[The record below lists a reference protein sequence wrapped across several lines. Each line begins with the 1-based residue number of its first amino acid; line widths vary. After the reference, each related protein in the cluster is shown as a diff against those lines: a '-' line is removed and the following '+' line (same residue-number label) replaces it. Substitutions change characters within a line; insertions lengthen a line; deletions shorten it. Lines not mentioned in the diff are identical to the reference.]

1 MYHFGRQGIT
11 MLSKRQDASQSWEPP
26 NQATRDLRSERASMG
41 GAADQPVVL
50 DVVSH
55 SPAQTQRLGARLG
68 ELLHGGELLLLD
80 GDLGTGKTNLTQGI
94 AEGLGVREVV
104 SSPTFTLLKEY
115 EGRLPLYHFDL
126 YRLDD
131 ATEILDLGFEEYF
144 ESNGVCVVE
153 WANKAESL
161 WPSEHLRV
169 RLKIVSETKRGMV
182 LSGQGAH
189 YIDLLFEF
197 RRSAFGIG
205 A

>member
-1 MYHFGRQGIT
+1 

-26 NQATRDLRSERASMG
+26 DQSLQRLRSERASLG
-41 GAADQPVVL
+41 GTADQPAVI

-55 SPAQTQRLGARLG
+55 SLAQTQRLGARLG
-68 ELLHGGELLLLD
+68 ELLRGGELLLLD
-80 GDLGTGKTNLTQGI
+80 GDLGTGKTSMTQGI
-94 AEGLGVREVV
+94 AEGLGVRQVV

-131 ATEILDLGFEEYF
+131 AAEMFDLGFEEYF

-153 WANKAESL
+153 WANKAEHL
-161 WPSEHLRV
+161 WPSEHLRI
-169 RLKIVSETKRGMV
+169 RLKMVSETKRGMV
-182 LSGQGAH
+182 LSGQGVR
-189 YIDLLFEF
+189 YSDLLLEF
-197 RRSAFGIG
+197 RKSAFGIG

>member
-1 MYHFGRQGIT
+1 M

-26 NQATRDLRSERASMG
+26 DQATRSQRADMASLG
-41 GAADQPVVL
+41 GQADQPVTL
-50 DVVSH
+50 DIVSH
-55 SPAQTQRLGARLG
+55 SLAQTQRLGARLG
-68 ELLHGGELLLLD
+68 ELLRGGELLLLD
-80 GDLGTGKTNLTQGI
+80 GDLGTGKTSLTQGI
-94 AEGLGVREVV
+94 AEGLGVREMV

-131 ATEILDLGFEEYF
+131 ASEILDLGFEEYF

-153 WANKAESL
+153 WAYKAEHL
-161 WPSEHLRV
+161 WPNEHLRV
-169 RLKIVSETKRGMV
+169 RLKVVSETKRNMI
-182 LSGQGAH
+182 LTGQGPH
-189 YIDLLFEF
+189 YIELLFEF

>member
-1 MYHFGRQGIT
+1 M

-26 NQATRDLRSERASMG
+26 DQATRHLRPEKASLG
-41 GAADQPVVL
+41 GTGDQPVVL
-50 DVVSH
+50 DIVSH
-55 SPAQTQRLGARLG
+55 SLAQTQRLGVRLG
-68 ELLHGGELLLLD
+68 ELLRGGELLLLD
-80 GDLGTGKTNLTQGI
+80 GDLGTGKTSLTQGI

-126 YRLDD
+126 YRLED

-153 WANKAESL
+153 WAGKADSL
-161 WPSEHLRV
+161 WPSEHLRI
-169 RLKIVSETKRGMV
+169 RLKMVSETKRGV
-182 LSGQGAH
+182 LLGGQGAR

-197 RRSAFGIG
+197 RRNAFGIG

>member
-1 MYHFGRQGIT
+1 
-11 MLSKRQDASQSWEPP
+11 MLSKRQDASQPWEPP
-26 NQATRDLRSERASMG
+26 NQATRDLRSENASVG
-41 GAADQPVVL
+41 GPADQPIVL

-55 SPAQTQRLGARLG
+55 SAAQTQRLGARLG
-68 ELLHGGELLLLD
+68 EQLRGGELLLLD

-115 EGRLPLYHFDL
+115 AGRLPLYHFDL

-144 ESNGVCVVE
+144 ESDGVCVVE
-153 WANKAESL
+153 WANKAEAL

-169 RLKIVSETKRGMV
+169 RLKMVSETKRGMV

-189 YIDLLFEF
+189 YIDLLLEF
-197 RRSAFGIG
+197 KRSAFGIG

>member
-1 MYHFGRQGIT
+1 

-26 NQATRDLRSERASMG
+26 NQAVRNLRSDKASLG

-50 DVVSH
+50 DIVSH
-55 SPAQTQRLGARLG
+55 SLAQTQRLGARLG

-80 GDLGTGKTNLTQGI
+80 GDLGTGKTSLTQGI
-94 AEGLGVREVV
+94 AEGLGVRGVV

-131 ATEILDLGFEEYF
+131 AAEILDLGFEEYF
-144 ESNGVCVVE
+144 ESGGVCVVE
-153 WANKAESL
+153 WANKAEHI
-161 WPSEHLRV
+161 WPSECLHV
-169 RLKIVSETKRGMV
+169 RLKTVSETKRGV
-182 LSGQGAH
+182 LLSGQGAR

-197 RRSAFGIG
+197 RKSAFGIG

>member
-1 MYHFGRQGIT
+1 

-26 NQATRDLRSERASMG
+26 DQATRSLRSE
-41 GAADQPVVL
+41 DQPVVL
-50 DVVSH
+50 DIISH
-55 SPAQTQRLGARLG
+55 SLAQTQRLGARLG

-80 GDLGTGKTNLTQGI
+80 GDLGTGKTSLTQGI
-94 AEGLGVREVV
+94 AEGLGVRQVV

-131 ATEILDLGFEEYF
+131 AAEILDLGFEEYF
-144 ESNGVCVVE
+144 SSGGVCVVE
-153 WANKAESL
+153 WANKAEAL
-161 WPSEHLRV
+161 WPDEHLRI
-169 RLKIVSETKRGMV
+169 RLKMVSETKRGV
-182 LSGQGAH
+182 LLSGQGAR

>member
-1 MYHFGRQGIT
+1 

-26 NQATRDLRSERASMG
+26 DQGIRNPRSEMASLG
-41 GAADQPVVL
+41 GASDQPVVL
-50 DVVSH
+50 DIVSH
-55 SPAQTQRLGARLG
+55 SLAQTQRLGARLG

-80 GDLGTGKTNLTQGI
+80 GDLGTGKTSLTQGI

-131 ATEILDLGFEEYF
+131 ASEILDLGFEEYF
-144 ESNGVCVVE
+144 ESGGVCVVE
-153 WANKAESL
+153 WANKAEYI

-169 RLKIVSETKRGMV
+169 RLKIVSETKRGML
-182 LSGQGAH
+182 LSGQGAR
-189 YIDLLFEF
+189 YIDLLYEF